1 MNTEKNTMTALDYA
15 KAACDT
21 MMRKFAATDLPPKGR
36 FHYHQG
42 VFLSGVYQ
50 TWKLCHEEKYFQYMK
65 DWVDSI
71 IDENGEIHDYDEG
84 QLDDIQPGVL
94 LYPLY
99 ERTGDERY
107 KKALDTLLPIIKNF
121 PRNKEGGFWHKKWHP
136 HQMWLDGL
144 YMAGPIA
151 AEYASRFDKKEYLD
165 ITIEQI
171 LLMREKTLDKKT
183 GLWYHAYDSERLV
196 DWADKE
202 TGLSPEFWGRSI
214 GWVPVAILDDMEH
227 MEESHLMYEKLKE
240 IVCELLQA
248 ICRYQSE
255 DGRWY

>member
-1 MNTEKNTMTALDYA
+1 MNTENNTMTVLDYA

-21 MMRKFAATDLPPKGR
+21 MMRRFATADLPPKGR

-50 TWKLCHEEKYFQYMK
+50 TWKLCQEEKYFQYIK

-84 QLDDIQPGVL
+84 QLDDIQPGIL

-121 PRNKEGGFWHKKWHP
+121 PRNKEGGFWHKK
-136 HQMWLDGL
+136 
-144 YMAGPIA
+144 
-151 AEYASRFDKKEYLD
+151 
-165 ITIEQI
+165 
-171 LLMREKTLDKKT
+171 
-183 GLWYHAYDSERLV
+183 
-196 DWADKE
+196 
-202 TGLSPEFWGRSI
+202 
-214 GWVPVAILDDMEH
+214 
-227 MEESHLMYEKLKE
+227 
-240 IVCELLQA
+240 
-248 ICRYQSE
+248 
-255 DGRWY
+255 